1 MRFVA
6 LLRGIN
12 VGGNNRIAM
21 ADLRALHGAI
31 GHTDVLTH
39 LQSGNVVFTAKAAKH
54 PDTDVL
60 AHSIEKAIT
69 GELGLTVR
77 VVVRSGAEMRA
88 VVDHDPL
95 ADVATDPARHLV
107 TFLSAAP
114 AADKL
119 ATIDPADYA
128 PERFAVQGREVYM
141 WLPDG
146 IRDAKLGRIAWDRKF
161 GVVATGRNWNTV
173 TKLADMA
180 RE

>member
-1 MRFVA
+1 MKYIA

-21 ADLRALHGAI
+21 ADLRALHAGI

-39 LQSGNVVFTAKAAKH
+39 LQSGNVVFTAGKAGT
-54 PDTDVL
+54 DTV
-60 AHSIEKAIT
+60 ARAIEAAIT
-69 GELGLTVR
+69 GELGLSIR
-77 VVVRSGAEMRA
+77 VVVRTGPEMRA
-88 VVDHDPL
+88 VVEHDPL
-95 ADVATDPARHLV
+95 AGVATDPARHLV

-119 ATIDPADYA
+119 AAITEADYA

-146 IRDAKLGRIAWDRKF
+146 IRDAKLARINWDRKF

-180 RE
+180 QD